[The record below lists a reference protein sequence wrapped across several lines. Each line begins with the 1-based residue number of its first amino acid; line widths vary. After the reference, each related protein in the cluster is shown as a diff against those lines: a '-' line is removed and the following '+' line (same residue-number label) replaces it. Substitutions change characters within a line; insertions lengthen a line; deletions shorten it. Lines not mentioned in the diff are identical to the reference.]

1 MYLKFNNIIFLYDFV
16 KNIID
21 LYMKVN
27 RRKLVIL
34 VLYVNDIMLAI
45 NNIIM
50 LYDVNNFFSNHFEIK
65 DMDVSSYVIKI

>member
-1 MYLKFNNIIFLYDFV
+1 
-16 KNIID
+16 
-21 LYMKVN
+21 MKVN